1 MILVVPVFLALAL
14 GLLLGGRLERLA
26 AFRPRLAWL
35 VPAAFAL
42 QVAAFPFKRLPWT
55 TPEALATGLWL
66 VSFGLLVVFAWS
78 NRKLAGVP
86 VVAAGLLSNIVAVGV
101 NGGSMPTLPSAL
113 AALDPTYVVANN
125 SSFDASPNLAWLVDR
140 WAVPDWSPVGNVFSV
155 GDILIA
161 VGIMVVVLAGMGARF
176 PGLAP
181 TESRADD
188 GAPHGV

>member
-1 MILVVPVFLALAL
+1 
-14 GLLLGGRLERLA
+14 
-26 AFRPRLAWL
+26 
-35 VPAAFAL
+35 
-42 QVAAFPFKRLPWT
+42 
-55 TPEALATGLWL
+55 
-66 VSFGLLVVFAWS
+66 
-78 NRKLAGVP
+78 
-86 VVAAGLLSNIVAVGV
+86 VAVGV

>member
-14 GLLLGGRLERLA
+14 GLVLGGRLERLA
-26 AFRPRLAWL
+26 AFRPKLGWL

-42 QVAAFPFKRLPWT
+42 QVAAFPFKWLPWT
-55 TPEALATGLWL
+55 TQETLATALWL

-140 WAVPDWSPVGNVFSV
+140 WAVPDWSPVGNVFSI
-155 GDILIA
+155 GDIVIA
-161 VGIMVVVLAGMGARF
+161 VGIMVVVLAGMGARR
-176 PGLAP
+176 PGFASK
-181 TESRADD
+181 ESRVDD